1 MDMQIAAMSVGIH
14 QAQTAQNL
22 DVAVLKMAMDSSADS
37 STELLD
43 SLTEGLDPNLG
54 TRIDIQA

>member
-1 MDMQIAAMSVGIH
+1 MDTQIAAMSVGIH

-22 DVAVLKMAMDSSADS
+22 DVAVLRMAMDSSAEH

-54 TRIDIQA
+54 ARIDIQA